1 METSLPREIRKL
13 TSDIEER
20 DSAFALL
27 TDNLQ
32 DCDNQIQA
40 IQYKNVELQ
49 AQKNVFQAQLQR
61 YQVTITH
68 LRTRYAPH
76 VKNPG
81 KDNIII
87 ILRKHT
93 TSAKDK
99 YHDLLYYVARIQRRK
114 RYFKLR
120 WFDRHFPDHEVIVE
134 INNSS
139 SIHAF
144 K

>member
-61 YQVTITH
+61 YQDTITH

-76 VKNPG
+76 VKNPD

-93 TSAKDK
+93 TSTKDK

-120 WFDRHFPDHEVIVE
+120 
-134 INNSS
+134 
-139 SIHAF
+139 
-144 K
+144 